1 MIIFLNKYK
10 MENLGV
16 DILEKISENV
26 DFLTFINL
34 FDALNKEQKEIVFG
48 LLQFDKIAEK
58 QFIKILQECIAEF
71 LEITNLVQFDDL
83 DKMYDLSKY
92 GFDKDLG
99 KKILKIKTKQLY
111 NSLYG
116 EKLIKV
122 FPEPEKTNL
131 YLISKNKKLDKSIR
145 TEANR
150 QMRKVIQVFEIHKFE
165 SVLNM
170 LTSLNFKEILNLY
183 LSLKEYYGQDSM
195 MDRTTFDNF
204 IFCVERKLK
213 YMVSKFN
220 RAIDFKTAKIL
231 TQTLNEYKASNPRA
245 QPAPTQ
251 STTAQLS

>member
-1 MIIFLNKYK
+1 
-10 MENLGV
+10 MEKLGV

-26 DFLTFINL
+26 DFLTFIKL
-34 FDALNKEQKEIVFG
+34 FEALPKEQKEIVFG
-48 LLQFDKIAEK
+48 LLQYDKIAEK

-83 DKMYDLSKY
+83 DQMYQLSKY
-92 GFDKDLG
+92 GFDKDLA
-99 KKILKIKTKQLY
+99 KKFQKFKTKQLY
-111 NSLYG
+111 NSSFG
-116 EKLIKV
+116 EKIIKV
-122 FPEPEKTNL
+122 FPELEKTNL

-150 QMRKVIQVFEIHKFE
+150 QMRKVIQAFEIHKFE

-183 LSLKEYYGQDSM
+183 LALKEFYGQDSI
-195 MDRTTFDNF
+195 MDRTPYDF

-213 YMVSKFN
+213 YMVAKFN

-231 TQTLNEYKASNPRA
+231 SQTSKEYKAALLNPPA
-245 QPAPTQ
+245 QPPSTQPAPAPVQ
-251 STTAQLS
+251 QP